1 MSNPCDV
8 DVVLRELAKVEA
20 GISGVI
26 GAYESA
32 PDSIPATD
40 LPAFI
45 NLPGPEQLVGE
56 GGDDEIGEGL
66 STRTYYC
73 VLIVAPFGTGIS
85 GEKFGDVMPFFTR
98 VRDTFMR
105 YQALGL
111 ANALR
116 LVYRGDSGVLADIQ
130 YAGNSYYGIRFS
142 VDIAGL
148 FRVNYAQ
155 YE

>member
-8 DVVLRELAKVEA
+8 DVVLKALAKVEA
-20 GISGVI
+20 GITGI
-26 GAYESA
+26 TAAYENA

-66 STRTYYC
+66 STRTYYG
-73 VLIVAPFGTGIS
+73 VLLVAPFGTGIS
-85 GEKFGDVMPFFTR
+85 GEKFGDTTPFFAR
-98 VRDTFMR
+98 VRDTMMR

-116 LVYRGDSGVLADIQ
+116 LIYRGDSGVLADIQ
-130 YAGNSYYGIRFS
+130 YAGASYYGIRFT
-142 VDIAGL
+142 VDITGR
-148 FRVNYAQ
+148 FRVNYAAG
-155 YE
+155 E